1 MYGFIRRSMIGTS
14 SRLTV
19 SGLMPGGNVKNASI
33 AARLTG
39 GR

>member
-1 MYGFIRRSMIGTS
+1 MYGFIRRNKIGSS
-14 SRLTV
+14 SRFTV
-19 SGLMPGGNVKNASI
+19 SGLMPGGNVKKASM

>member
-1 MYGFIRRSMIGTS
+1 MYGFIRRSIIGTN
-14 SRLTV
+14 SRFTV
-19 SGLMPGGNVKNASI
+19 SGLMPGGNVNHASI